1 MISLDE
7 IKENNIKLMEIAKRY
22 RASNLRAFGSVARG
36 ESTQESDIDLLVS
49 FSPGATL
56 LDQVGLTEE
65 LSELFHCP
73 VDVVSDKALN
83 RHIAEK
89 VLNEAIKL

>member
-1 MISLDE
+1 
-7 IKENNIKLMEIAKRY
+7 MEIARRY
-22 RASNLRAFGSVARG
+22 RATNLRVFGSVARG
-36 ESTQESDIDLLVS
+36 EGTPKSDIDFLVN
-49 FSPGATL
+49 FLPGASL

-65 LSELFHCP
+65 LSELFRCP

-89 VLNEAIKL
+89 VLNEATEL